1 MRSVG
6 RGKFVLV
13 LALIISAA
21 SARVWAAD
29 DPETLIHEGIE
40 LRKAGQDALAEG
52 YIRRAYQLA
61 ATPRTAAQLGLVE
74 LAVGD
79 YLNAELHLSEA
90 LTSRDAWIL
99 SYSNVLENSRAMARR
114 NLLRVEVIGAPAGAT
129 FAVDDAQS
137 RPLPTGGA
145 FWIAPDSL
153 AAVTISAPG
162 RNPTAFH
169 IRGAAGQVRQL
180 VLETPAVPAA
190 ASVTLSS
197 PRRGLRVAA
206 IASIAVGVAA
216 VVAGGI
222 FYERGV
228 SELHDYQAAIRSD
241 GQIPWNPNDQ
251 NWESTRNWAVAGL
264 VAGGVAVAG
273 GVSLFLLGGSANR
286 AETPGTGVSFVSGS
300 GERLLSFRGSF

>member
-1 MRSVG
+1 MRSAG
-6 RGKFVLV
+6 RGEFILV
-13 LALIISAA
+13 LALIFCA
-21 SARVWAAD
+21 SNARVWAAD

-79 YLNAELHLSEA
+79 YLHAELHLSEA

-99 SYSNVLENSRAMARR
+99 HYSSVLENSRTLVRR
-114 NLLRVEVIGAPAGAT
+114 NLLRVEVVGAPAGST

-153 AAVTISAPG
+153 VTVTISAPG
-162 RNPTAFH
+162 RSPAAFH
-169 IRGAAGQVRQL
+169 IQGTAGQVRQL

-190 ASVTLSS
+190 STVTPSR
-197 PRRGLRVAA
+197 PGRGLRIAG
-206 IASIAVGVAA
+206 IASMAVGVAA

-251 NWESTRNWAVAGL
+251 NWESTRNWGVAGL

-273 GVSLFLLGGSANR
+273 GVSLFLLSGSANR
-286 AETPGTGVSFVSGS
+286 PETPGTGVSFVSGS
-300 GERLLSFRGSF
+300 GVRLLSLRGSF